1 MSFLSRLEAVGKGV
15 LGLFDAIK
23 SSPLAGLIP
32 GGSFFISIINAVEGT
47 ERAAVTFEQTLK
59 TKIPGAAK
67 AQAALP
73 LIKQALLDS
82 ELLAGHEVADEALFL
97 AAVQGYNDATV
108 NLLKSIKK
116 K

>member
-1 MSFLSRLEAVGKGV
+1 MSFISRLEAVGKGV

-23 SSPLAGLIP
+23 SSPLASLIP
-32 GGSFFISIINAVEGT
+32 GGSFFFMVINAIEGT

-59 TKIPGAAK
+59 TKIPGEAK

-82 ELLAGHEVADEALFL
+82 ELLVGHEVVDEALF
-97 AAVQGYNDATV
+97 ATAVQGYNDATV
-108 NLLKSIKK
+108 AL
-116 K
+116 